1 MSEVQLKSVRDIAT
15 TFGVSRF
22 GLYRKIRAGEIP
34 AYHFGRKVLLDPAE
48 LREALRRPQIAAAS
62 SISSPPNP
70 IGSVTTRKKS
80 NEPFCAIQLHPKE
93 A

>member
-1 MSEVQLKSVRDIAT
+1 MANALLMSVRNIAT

-48 LREALRRPQIAAAS
+48 LREALRRPQKIALPS
-62 SISSPPNP
+62 
-70 IGSVTTRKKS
+70 SVTT
-80 NEPFCAIQLHPKE
+80 EEEGA
-93 A
+93 